1 LFISNSTKANLGFSN
16 FLLLASGSLDSY
28 IAVLLVLIGTQRS
41 MGDLTELVVNIVN
54 WSVIYRTGQLFTGQ
68 IFTGQLF
75 TGQIFTGQI
84 FTGQIFTGLVRTS
97 DWSDIYWSVIYWSDN
112 YLTTGQISYKTP
124 QSISQFQR

>member
-1 LFISNSTKANLGFSN
+1 
-16 FLLLASGSLDSY
+16 
-28 IAVLLVLIGTQRS
+28 

-84 FTGQIFTGLVRTS
+84 FTGLVRTS

-112 YLTTGQISYKTP
+112 YLTTGQISYRTQLDKFAFKRMVNRMGIP
-124 QSISQFQR
+124 QLAFKGTANWHYQLFL